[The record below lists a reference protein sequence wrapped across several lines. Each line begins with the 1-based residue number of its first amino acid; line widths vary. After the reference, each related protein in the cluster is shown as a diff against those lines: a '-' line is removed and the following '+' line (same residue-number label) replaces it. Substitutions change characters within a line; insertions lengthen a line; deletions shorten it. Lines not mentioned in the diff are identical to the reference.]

1 MPPVGHSQI
10 EAHEI
15 LRSNELDVRLSL
27 TLALSTIQVSVRF
40 SLVKFE
46 GSIEHYDRWRYHLSP
61 PPQFRMELKWRE
73 IFSPVPAIVIRSRR
87 LSDPLDSTS
96 TYSVC
101 TRGYLAITVNACER
115 YCHSIVPKP
124 YCRSHRLRCLRGNM
138 SAKLKVAA
146 GLDRFSET
154 DMILENRGHACHD
167 YPPCKGSFE
176 NQFGSCTL
184 GKIKSRQ

>member
-40 SLVKFE
+40 SLVKFPK
-46 GSIEHYDRWRYHLSP
+46 I
-61 PPQFRMELKWRE
+61 
-73 IFSPVPAIVIRSRR
+73 I
-87 LSDPLDSTS
+87 
-96 TYSVC
+96 
-101 TRGYLAITVNACER
+101 VNACER

-138 SAKLKVAA
+138 STKLKVAA